1 MNEREIEIAKLNL
14 RIEILET
21 AFAMLA
27 FSAGRDAPLL
37 EAVQRLS
44 EEITRKHPHLA
55 GRHMTTL
62 AEALTIVREE
72 PSAPG
77 ETSRP

>member
-1 MNEREIEIAKLNL
+1 MAPAGKTDKDRGGRPAPWQSCVSTPNPTTEGPTMNEREIEIAKLNL

-37 EAVQRLS
+37 
-44 EEITRKHPHLA
+44 
-55 GRHMTTL
+55 
-62 AEALTIVREE
+62 
-72 PSAPG
+72 
-77 ETSRP
+77 